1 MVTHPVSNPAFGTI
15 YKMVLAGRP
24 PSIITAIIFQDYL
37 ISVGFKALLS
47 G

>member
-1 MVTHPVSNPAFGTI
+1 VRVQI
-15 YKMVLAGRP
+15 P
-24 PSIITAIIFQDYL
+24 PSAPFIKRYIPDARHLIAATIFQDYL

>member
-1 MVTHPVSNPAFGTI
+1 VGSNPAFGTI
-15 YKMVLAGRP
+15 YQTVLTRRP
-24 PSIITAIIFQDYL
+24 PSIIAAIIFKDYL